1 MQRDEPAGRPAGGG
15 GGCPPTPPSSNA
27 PPPFR
32 HYIRNASKCEI
43 WQSFRELGGDG
54 VGMRRKDEAENSA
67 LSMANESQREAY
79 ERCLDE
85 VANHVVQ
92 ALLNQKDLREECIKL
107 KMRVFDLERQNRTLS
122 ELFQQKLQVTAG
134 SQVQVTSE
142 PLLEHPS
149 EPPVPGPVK
158 ITDPLTEAQMQFGGE
173 KTRSGSHG
181 PKAPTSSMEALS
193 PFFKK
198 KAHIL
203 EVLRKLEENDPL
215 KFHPSSGFCP
225 YRDFS
230 QSSLDLDG
238 PEHVNGEDPG
248 TEYASCQSCLKFSH
262 KGLDSLFKWKQETSE
277 SSSASSP
284 TKGEKVGLDLSGPT
298 MGDLPSSSA
307 DVTEETPAELK
318 QIVSTKSYL
327 YSLIRETEPKCSLG
341 GGSVESCLGE
351 ESKACDGILNFS
363 LEGKLLGPHCHTQ
376 AGPALNELV
385 IADGLKHVKAVTY
398 PGFSAENYLQVECSL
413 PEAAK
418 SSLYASSSGGK
429 LDSSSAEQVCNGLF
443 FTGDACF
450 AKKAD
455 SFLSAGS
462 TEKGNRSFL
471 QQASQGKAKVIPSP
485 TSPCGLV
492 DTKSSPIS
500 SPSKLLKFLKMSSL
514 GERAQAA
521 NPLRLSPQLTRSSK
535 IPCRNNNYEVYHS
548 PVLSRKTIPVERD
561 RPVAAC
567 SKTDSYPATHS
578 APTSPPKPD
587 VPPAPNGEL
596 VYSSHSAPKPTG
608 RLGSGQLS
616 RLGSE
621 IQPFRSCQKIPH
633 YENVSDISSF
643 GPTDTSARFLDRLQQ
658 ATFSAFGSSES
669 LTSSPGPPSSSDG
682 KRDSSPVGEPS
693 PTLIDET
700 AATAD
705 DRNTYAEN
713 LAWYKMHGPQGDCL
727 YQVSSEDVGL
737 EDKAQSGGLA
747 TSVLEVSSSLH
758 KRSSKAMGDT
768 GHLPFKERL
777 AALGKLK
784 STEDLRQHLELD
796 AQSCPVS
803 RERSKTA
810 ERMGDRSSVGSD
822 PRHVKYTDSMDS
834 KPYPKAAPKPQVPEF
849 GGRSL
854 PGAPTVPKASND
866 AYCSKACTAKT
877 EVTKHKAGGPSST
890 SVADSSQ
897 ALRNYV
903 KCTSAPVLSHGS
915 RATATSPQG
924 SPTKVPSKSPL
935 KTPTK
940 GGRQVQE
947 EQRSCAS
954 QKRSPRACASLED
967 KGKSPAH
974 GERKKNL
981 DGLSSPAKAAQVESH
996 GDQSS
1001 STQSAIEEKVMKGI
1015 EENMLK
1021 LQELDKG
1028 QVSEVK
1034 QKASNGIASWFGL
1047 KKSKL
1052 PALNRKPDMPKPKE
1066 DKKEW
1071 KLNVS
1076 SSSSSSSSNKDPK
1089 VAVAKKKLEAEGLN
1103 ISKLMEKAEDLRKA
1117 LEEERAFMNGM
1128 ALEKTS
1134 RGRPCNVPVEMP
1146 TVYREAAS
1154 DTFMQQ
1160 LLNRVDDRDAP
1171 CDKEQRCRRLSFDS
1185 KKSRPLFSSQRN
1197 GVISHLK
1204 ARGDIIEK
1212 SAGLG
1217 GKDDVTSEESLGETV
1232 HSQHFTGS
1240 STRTLDS
1247 GIGTFPLPD
1256 YASSPSGKGIP
1267 KSKPHCE
1274 PESSGSPAKHGPGT
1288 KMPRKARTLER
1299 ELSSLDE
1306 AFAQDEDLNPQLYST
1321 VLDSK
1326 GLSTNHLSSFVR
1338 EAVDV
1343 YGAHVKTQPSKNW
1356 TFPNSKAS
1364 ASTTDMYLGV
1374 TSELDI
1380 VHDEQPLHRQST
1392 KQCLPQSGRDPDAS
1406 SLPLPSS
1413 LGFGRRLKSRTPS
1426 TAEVTKDAVLDMSR
1440 ERSDDMI
1447 SPNRPSALE
1456 TPESLSD
1463 SLYDSLSS
1471 CGSQG

>member
-1 MQRDEPAGRPAGGG
+1 
-15 GGCPPTPPSSNA
+15 PSV
-27 PPPFR
+27 
-32 HYIRNASKCEI
+32 H
-43 WQSFRELGGDG
+43 LGLCYH
-54 VGMRRKDEAENSA
+54 MAENSA

-134 SQVQVTSE
+134 SQVQVRPRWASRG
-142 PLLEHPS
+142 LA
-149 EPPVPGPVK
+149 GGFG
-158 ITDPLTEAQMQFGGE
+158 DAQ

-230 QSSLDLDG
+230 QSNLDLDG

-262 KGLDSLFKWKQETSE
+262 KGLDGLFKWKQETSE

-284 TKGEKVGLDLSGPT
+284 TKGEKVGLDPSGPT

-307 DVTEETPAELK
+307 DIAEETPAELK

-376 AGPALNELV
+376 TGPALNELV

-413 PEAAK
+413 PEATK
-418 SSLYASSSGGK
+418 SSLYASTSGGK
-429 LDSSSAEQVCNGLF
+429 LDSSSAEQ
-443 FTGDACF
+443 
-450 AKKAD
+450 
-455 SFLSAGS
+455 
-462 TEKGNRSFL
+462 
-471 QQASQGKAKVIPSP
+471 
-485 TSPCGLV
+485 
-492 DTKSSPIS
+492 SSPIS
-500 SPSKLLKFLKMSSL
+500 SPSKLLKFLKISSL

-548 PVLSRKTIPVERD
+548 PVLSRKTL
-561 RPVAAC
+561 A
-567 SKTDSYPATHS
+567 
-578 APTSPPKPD
+578 
-587 VPPAPNGEL
+587 
-596 VYSSHSAPKPTG
+596 YSSHSAPKPTG
-608 RLGSGQLS
+608 RLGSSHLS

-643 GPTDTSARFLDRLQQ
+643 GPTDTSARFLDRLHQ

-669 LTSSPGPPSSSDG
+669 LTSSPGPPSSTDG
-682 KRDSSPVGEPS
+682 KRDSSPAGEPS

-700 AATAD
+700 A
-705 DRNTYAEN
+705 
-713 LAWYKMHGPQGDCL
+713 
-727 YQVSSEDVGL
+727 
-737 EDKAQSGGLA
+737 
-747 TSVLEVSSSLH
+747 VSSSLH

-854 PGAPTVPKASND
+854 PGAPTAPKATND

-903 KCTSAPVLSHGS
+903 KCSSAPVPSHGS

-947 EQRSCAS
+947 EQRPCAS

-981 DGLSSPAKAAQVESH
+981 DGLSSPAKTAQVESQ
-996 GDQSS
+996 GDQ

-1028 QVSEVK
+1028 QVSEV
-1034 QKASNGIASWFGL
+1034 N
-1047 KKSKL
+1047 KL

-1076 SSSSSSSSNKDPK
+1076 SSSSSSSKDPK

-1128 ALEKTS
+1128 ALEKTG
-1134 RGRPCNVPVEMP
+1134 RGHPCNVPVEMP

-1160 LLNRVDDRDAP
+1160 LLN
-1171 CDKEQRCRRLSFDS
+1171 
-1185 KKSRPLFSSQRN
+1185 SSLR
-1197 GVISHLK
+1197 HLLCFQ
-1204 ARGDIIEK
+1204 
-1212 SAGLG
+1212 SAGMG

-1306 AFAQDEDLNPQLYST
+1306 AFAQDEDLNPNST
-1321 VLDSK
+1321 AQCLTARACPQTTS
-1326 GLSTNHLSSFVR
+1326 
-1338 EAVDV
+1338 VDV

-1380 VHDEQPLHRQST
+1380 VHDEQPLHRV
-1392 KQCLPQSGRDPDAS
+1392 SGT
-1406 SLPLPSS
+1406 
-1413 LGFGRRLKSRTPS
+1413 GRR
-1426 TAEVTKDAVLDMSR
+1426 D
-1440 ERSDDMI
+1440 
-1447 SPNRPSALE
+1447 
-1456 TPESLSD
+1456 
-1463 SLYDSLSS
+1463 
-1471 CGSQG
+1471 

>member
-1 MQRDEPAGRPAGGG
+1 MVASLILNESGTAPFTARWVTLVFEEPAIPPVLWHLCLCLQDGHLL
-15 GGCPPTPPSSNA
+15 PPTTQA
-27 PPPFR
+27 LPF
-32 HYIRNASKCEI
+32 
-43 WQSFRELGGDG
+43 
-54 VGMRRKDEAENSA
+54 AENSA

-134 SQVQVTSE
+134 SQVQTCD
-142 PLLEHPS
+142 
-149 EPPVPGPVK
+149 PPRTPTLIAPRPPH
-158 ITDPLTEAQMQFGGE
+158 TPHRSSPCAFGGE

-230 QSSLDLDG
+230 QSNLDLDG

-262 KGLDSLFKWKQETSE
+262 KGLDGLFKWKQETSE

-284 TKGEKVGLDLSGPT
+284 TKGEKVGLDPSGPT
-298 MGDLPSSSA
+298 MGDLPSSS
-307 DVTEETPAELK
+307 
-318 QIVSTKSYL
+318 
-327 YSLIRETEPKCSLG
+327 
-341 GGSVESCLGE
+341 
-351 ESKACDGILNFS
+351 
-363 LEGKLLGPHCHTQ
+363 
-376 AGPALNELV
+376 
-385 IADGLKHVKAVTY
+385 
-398 PGFSAENYLQVECSL
+398 NYLQVECSL
-413 PEAAK
+413 PEATK
-418 SSLYASSSGGK
+418 SSLYASTSGGK

-462 TEKGNRSFL
+462 AEKSNRSFL

-485 TSPCGLV
+485 TSPCGMV

-500 SPSKLLKFLKMSSL
+500 SPSKLLKFLKISSL

-548 PVLSRKTIPVERD
+548 PVLSRKTVPVE
-561 RPVAAC
+561 PGCAA
-567 SKTDSYPATHS
+567 
-578 APTSPPKPD
+578 SPKR
-587 VPPAPNGEL
+587 EL
-596 VYSSHSAPKPTG
+596 AYSSHSAPKPTG
-608 RLGSGQLS
+608 RLGSSHLS

-643 GPTDTSARFLDRLQQ
+643 GPTDTSARFLDRLHQ

-669 LTSSPGPPSSSDG
+669 LTSSPGPPSSTDG
-682 KRDSSPVGEPS
+682 KRDSSPAGEP
-693 PTLIDET
+693 T
-700 AATAD
+700 
-705 DRNTYAEN
+705 
-713 LAWYKMHGPQGDCL
+713 
-727 YQVSSEDVGL
+727 
-737 EDKAQSGGLA
+737 QSDGLA
-747 TSVLEVSSSLH
+747 TTVSEVSSSLH

-854 PGAPTVPKASND
+854 PGAPTAPKATND

-903 KCTSAPVLSHGS
+903 KCSSAPVPSHGS

-947 EQRSCAS
+947 EQRPCAS

-981 DGLSSPAKAAQVESH
+981 DGLSSPAKTAQVESQ
-996 GDQSS
+996 GDQ

-1028 QVSEVK
+1028 Q
-1034 QKASNGIASWFGL
+1034 
-1047 KKSKL
+1047 
-1052 PALNRKPDMPKPKE
+1052 
-1066 DKKEW
+1066 EW

-1076 SSSSSSSSNKDPK
+1076 SSSSSSSKDPK

-1128 ALEKTS
+1128 ALEKTG
-1134 RGRPCNVPVEMP
+1134 RGHPCNVPVEMP

-1160 LLNRVDDRDAP
+1160 LLN
-1171 CDKEQRCRRLSFDS
+1171 
-1185 KKSRPLFSSQRN
+1185 SSLR
-1197 GVISHLK
+1197 HLLCFQ
-1204 ARGDIIEK
+1204 
-1212 SAGLG
+1212 SAGMG

-1306 AFAQDEDLNPQLYST
+1306 AFVAGWPPLQHIFTFLFISI
-1321 VLDSK
+1321 
-1326 GLSTNHLSSFVR
+1326 
-1338 EAVDV
+1338 AVDV

-1380 VHDEQPLHRQST
+1380 VHDEQPLHRV
-1392 KQCLPQSGRDPDAS
+1392 SGT
-1406 SLPLPSS
+1406 
-1413 LGFGRRLKSRTPS
+1413 GRR
-1426 TAEVTKDAVLDMSR
+1426 D
-1440 ERSDDMI
+1440 
-1447 SPNRPSALE
+1447 
-1456 TPESLSD
+1456 
-1463 SLYDSLSS
+1463 
-1471 CGSQG
+1471 

>member
-1 MQRDEPAGRPAGGG
+1 MSEVASQRDGATTGRAAEGALEPQN
-15 GGCPPTPPSSNA
+15 SSSTEGDGS
-27 PPPFR
+27 R
-32 HYIRNASKCEI
+32 SLLERL
-43 WQSFRELGGDG
+43 REL
-54 VGMRRKDEAENSA
+54 EAENSA

-134 SQVQVTSE
+134 SQVQVMSE
-142 PLLEHPS
+142 SLLEHPS

-230 QSSLDLDG
+230 QSNLDLDG

-262 KGLDSLFKWKQETSE
+262 KGLDGLFKWKQETSE

-284 TKGEKVGLDLSGPT
+284 TKGEKVGLDPSGPT

-307 DVTEETPAELK
+307 DIAEETPAELK

-363 LEGKLLGPHCHTQ
+363 LEGKFLGPHCHTQ
-376 AGPALNELV
+376 TGPALNELV

-413 PEAAK
+413 PEATK
-418 SSLYASSSGGK
+418 SSLYASTSGGK

-462 TEKGNRSFL
+462 AEKSNRSFL

-485 TSPCGLV
+485 TSPCGMV

-500 SPSKLLKFLKMSSL
+500 SPSKLLKFLKISSL

-548 PVLSRKTIPVERD
+548 PVLSRKTVPVERD

-596 VYSSHSAPKPTG
+596 AYSSHSAPKPTG
-608 RLGSGQLS
+608 RLGSSHLS

-643 GPTDTSARFLDRLQQ
+643 GPTDTSARFLDRLHQ

-669 LTSSPGPPSSSDG
+669 LTSSPGPPSSTDG
-682 KRDSSPVGEPS
+682 KRDSSPAGEPS

-700 AATAD
+700 AATVD
-705 DRNTYAEN
+705 DRSTYAEN

-727 YQVSSEDVGL
+727 YQASSEDVGL
-737 EDKAQSGGLA
+737 EDKAQSDGLA
-747 TSVLEVSSSLH
+747 TTVSEVSSSLH

-854 PGAPTVPKASND
+854 PGAPTAPKATND

-903 KCTSAPVLSHGS
+903 KCSSAPVPSHGS

-947 EQRSCAS
+947 EQRPCAS

-981 DGLSSPAKAAQVESH
+981 DGLSSPAKTAQVESQ
-996 GDQSS
+996 GDQ

-1076 SSSSSSSSNKDPK
+1076 SSSSSSSKDPK

-1128 ALEKTS
+1128 ALEKTG
-1134 RGRPCNVPVEMP
+1134 RGHPCNVPVEMP

-1204 ARGDIIEK
+1204 VRGDVIEK
-1212 SAGLG
+1212 SAGMG